1 VRFTF
6 ADVTSIPLSSGGSA
20 PSADASRVA
29 QDIAASLSTFYD
41 AAFVDPT
48 TWGKPL
54 PAPTWTPFAA
64 NVRAQAQKDVQ
75 TLTLGS
81 SGAQLRSLSVTG
93 SSIQVRVLFDPSGH
107 PNTAVAALTFEAL
120 GVLKDGQDIDVTSEG
135 SFLLQPEKGAWVI
148 TAYPSVQT
156 TVQPAAS
163 ASPSASPTP
172 TPTGSASP

>member
-107 PNTAVAALTFEAL
+107 PSTAVAAVTFEAQ
-120 GVLKDGQDIDVTSEG
+120 GVLKDGGAVEVTSDG
-135 SFLLQPEKGAWVI
+135 SFLLQPDKGTWEI
-148 TAYPSVQT
+148 TGYPGVRT
-156 TVQPAAS
+156 TVEPAAS
-163 ASPSASPTP
+163 SSPSAEPSS
-172 TPTGSASP
+172 TGSASP

>member
-1 VRFTF
+1 
-6 ADVTSIPLSSGGSA
+6 VTSIPLSSGGSA
-20 PSADASRVA
+20 PSGEASQA
-29 QDIAASLSTFYD
+29 AHDIAASLSGFYD
-41 AAFVDPT
+41 AGFVDPAA
-48 TWGKPL
+48 WGKPL
-54 PAPTWTPFAA
+54 PAAAWAPFAA
-64 NVRAQAQKDVQ
+64 DVRAQAEKDVQ

-81 SGAQLRSLSVTG
+81 TGAQLRSLTVIG

-163 ASPSASPTP
+163 TSPSASPTP